1 MSMLIVAVRPGDTTT
16 VRALLARFG
25 AAVAPLP
32 GERNLCRLRAV
43 MPQPSLRPA
52 LAALR
57 EAVPALRLCAVENE
71 AAENASSRP
80 LHAFRALSE
89 PSPLG
94 ETAARRLF
102 GFKNW
107 AE

>member
-1 MSMLIVAVRPGDTTT
+1 MSLLVVAVHPGDAATAS
-16 VRALLARFG
+16 ALLARFG
-25 AAVAPLP
+25 ATVSPLSRDR
-32 GERNLCRLRAV
+32 EMCRLRAV

-57 EAVPALRLCAVENE
+57 EAVPALCLCAVENE
-71 AAENASSRP
+71 AVENASSRP

-102 GFKNW
+102 GFKHW